1 MIPSFDDQIRWGLA
15 LPFFLVAA
23 FAQATVGPMV
33 GLFGGHPD
41 LVLVI
46 AAGWAVLRSPEE
58 AMIAGPPAAIIAGL
72 LGAGPIGTPVLALIA
87 PIGLA
92 LLLRSGGATPRLPS
106 LCAAVAIGSVV
117 TLGLDLT
124 VQFLSGARDFI
135 FTGLLTVTLGAA
147 LLNVLFA
154 AAIYR
159 PLCIGRKR
167 KLVRRT
173 RLSLS

>member
-1 MIPSFDDQIRWGLA
+1 MIPSFDDQIHWGLA
-15 LPFFLVAA
+15 LPFFLAA
-23 FAQATVGPMV
+23 ALLQPTIAPMLS
-33 GLFGGHPD
+33 LFGGHPD
-41 LVLVI
+41 LVLI
-46 AAGWAVLRSPEE
+46 LAAGWAVVRSPEE
-58 AMIAGPPAAIIAGL
+58 AMIAGPPAAILAGL
-72 LGAGPIGTPVLALIA
+72 LAAGPIGTPVLTLLV

-106 LCAAVAIGSVV
+106 LCAVAAVSSLAAI
-117 TLGLDLT
+117 GLDLT
-124 VQFLSGARDFI
+124 VQFLGGARDFI
-135 FTGLLTVTLGAA
+135 FTGLVPVTLGAM
-147 LLNVLFA
+147 LLNILFA

>member
-15 LPFFLVAA
+15 LPFFLAA
-23 FAQATVGPMV
+23 ALVQPTLVPMIS
-33 GLFGGHPD
+33 LFGGHPD
-41 LVLVI
+41 IVLI
-46 AAGWAVLRSPEE
+46 LGAGWAVVRSPEE
-58 AMIAGPPAAIIAGL
+58 AMIAGPPAAVLAGL
-72 LGAGPIGTPVLALIA
+72 LSAGPIGTPVLALIA

-106 LCAAVAIGSVV
+106 LCAVAALSTVAAM
-117 TLGLDLT
+117 GLDLT

-135 FTGLLTVTLGAA
+135 FSGLVPVTLGAMV
-147 LLNVLFA
+147 LNVLLA

-167 KLVRRT
+167 KLVRRA